1 MIKTWAYLEDVAM
14 TMISKMIS
22 HEILNWILTSTLVVS
37 LETYSYESKHRE
49 RITDFRDKRGSK
61 EEALLL
67 SAWQRSHPRV
77 TKTQPLTPAMYRTAA
92 RRLLGAGFTTSRLL
106 RLPKP
111 RPTTTIIPYSYC
123 TSSMESPI
131 GNQSVNP
138 NQSDPTA
145 AREEGHRRDES
156 RKPRAEFQEEQARV
170 LAASLRHVPRLGW
183 TEEAMIAGS
192 REVGVS
198 PSIVGSFSRK
208 EAALVENHEKFE
220 TLLTFVLVQY
230 FMDEC
235 LQLLIDRV
243 DSGLDLQNLI
253 PSERVSKLVRIRL
266 EMQIPY
272 MSKWPQALSIQAHPV
287 NVPTSF
293 KQRAMLVD
301 EIWHTVGDGASDLDW
316 YVKRTVLGGVYS
328 TTEIYMLT
336 DDSPGPQYR
345 DTWAFLD
352 DRVKDAFDLKKSIQE
367 AKYFA
372 QDIGA
377 GVGKSFQGLMNGVM
391 QTMSTRGGRSSAF

>member
-1 MIKTWAYLEDVAM
+1 
-14 TMISKMIS
+14 MIS
-22 HEILNWILTSTLVVS
+22 ILII
-37 LETYSYESKHRE
+37 E
-49 RITDFRDKRGSK
+49 
-61 EEALLL
+61 
-67 SAWQRSHPRV
+67 
-77 TKTQPLTPAMYRTAA
+77 PAI
-92 RRLLGAGFTTSRLL
+92 
-106 RLPKP
+106 
-111 RPTTTIIPYSYC
+111 TTIIPFSHTYGLC
-123 TSSMESPI
+123 TSSS
-131 GNQSVNP
+131 S
-138 NQSDPTA
+138 STTTW
-145 AREEGHRRDES
+145 EGTR
-156 RKPRAEFQEEQARV
+156 RKPRAEFQEEKARV
-170 LAASLRHVPRLGW
+170 LSASLRHVPRLGW
-183 TEEAMIAGS
+183 TEEAMMAGS
-192 REVGVS
+192 RDVGVS
-198 PSIVGSFSRK
+198 PSIVGSFSSK
-208 EAALVENHEKFE
+208 EAALVEH
-220 TLLTFVLVQY
+220 

-235 LQLLIDRV
+235 LQLLLDRV

-253 PSERVSKLVRIRL
+253 PSERISKLIRVRL
-266 EMQIPY
+266 EMQVPY

-301 EIWHTVGDGASDLDW
+301 EIWHSVGDGASDLDW

-336 DDSPGPQYR
+336 DDSPEYR

-391 QTMSTRGGRSSAF
+391 QTMSTRGGSSSAF

>member
-1 MIKTWAYLEDVAM
+1 
-14 TMISKMIS
+14 
-22 HEILNWILTSTLVVS
+22 
-37 LETYSYESKHRE
+37 
-49 RITDFRDKRGSK
+49 
-61 EEALLL
+61 
-67 SAWQRSHPRV
+67 
-77 TKTQPLTPAMYRTAA
+77 MYRTAA
-92 RRLLGAGFTTSRLL
+92 KRLLGAGFFTTTRLL

-111 RPTTTIIPYSYC
+111 RPIPTNIIPYTSSLC
-123 TSSMESPI
+123 TSSMNHTESPPI

-138 NQSDPTA
+138 NQPNPTSA
-145 AREEGHRRDES
+145 SSSSTAREEGPRRDDESS

-170 LAASLRHVPRLGW
+170 LAASLRHVARLGW

-208 EAALVENHEKFE
+208 EAALVE
-220 TLLTFVLVQY
+220 Y

-253 PSERVSKLVRIRL
+253 PSERVSKLIRIRL

-336 DDSPGPQYR
+336 DDSPEYR

-377 GVGKSFQGLMNGVM
+377 GVGKSVQGLMSGVM
-391 QTMSTRGGRSSAF
+391 QTMSRRGGSSAF

>member
-1 MIKTWAYLEDVAM
+1 
-14 TMISKMIS
+14 
-22 HEILNWILTSTLVVS
+22 
-37 LETYSYESKHRE
+37 
-49 RITDFRDKRGSK
+49 
-61 EEALLL
+61 
-67 SAWQRSHPRV
+67 
-77 TKTQPLTPAMYRTAA
+77 MYRTAA
-92 RRLLGAGFTTSRLL
+92 KRLLGAGLITNRLL
-106 RLPKP
+106 RIRSPKLTSTIIPSSHTSNLCTQSMVNTESPISNQSGPTAASTATGEGTRRKP
-111 RPTTTIIPYSYC
+111 RPEI
-123 TSSMESPI
+123 
-131 GNQSVNP
+131 
-138 NQSDPTA
+138 
-145 AREEGHRRDES
+145 
-156 RKPRAEFQEEQARV
+156 QEEQARV
-170 LAASLRHVPRLGW
+170 LSASLRHVPRLGW
-183 TEEAMIAGS
+183 TEEAMMAGS
-192 REVGVS
+192 RDVGVS

-208 EAALVENHEKFE
+208 ETALVE
-220 TLLTFVLVQY
+220 Y

-243 DSGLDLQNLI
+243 DSGLDLQNMI
-253 PSERVSKLVRIRL
+253 PSERISKLVRIRL
-266 EMQIPY
+266 EMQVPY

-301 EIWHTVGDGASDLDW
+301 EIWHSVGDGASDLDW

-336 DDSPGPQYR
+336 DDSPEYR

-377 GVGKSFQGLMNGVM
+377 GVGKSFEGLMNGVM
-391 QTMSTRGGRSSAF
+391 HTMSTRRGGGGSSSTF

>member
-1 MIKTWAYLEDVAM
+1 
-14 TMISKMIS
+14 
-22 HEILNWILTSTLVVS
+22 
-37 LETYSYESKHRE
+37 
-49 RITDFRDKRGSK
+49 
-61 EEALLL
+61 
-67 SAWQRSHPRV
+67 
-77 TKTQPLTPAMYRTAA
+77 MYRTAA
-92 RRLLGAGFTTSRLL
+92 KRLLGAGLTTSRLL
-106 RLPKP
+106 RSTIIPSSYTSNLCTSLMGHTESPIINQSGPTAASSSSSSSTGTGEGPRRKP
-111 RPTTTIIPYSYC
+111 RP
-123 TSSMESPI
+123 
-131 GNQSVNP
+131 
-138 NQSDPTA
+138 
-145 AREEGHRRDES
+145 
-156 RKPRAEFQEEQARV
+156 EFEEEQARV
-170 LAASLRHVPRLGW
+170 LSASLRHVARLGW
-183 TEEAMIAGS
+183 TEEAMMAGS
-192 REVGVS
+192 RDVGVS
-198 PSIVGSFSRK
+198 PSIVGSFSRR
-208 EAALVENHEKFE
+208 EAALVE
-220 TLLTFVLVQY
+220 Y

-253 PSERVSKLVRIRL
+253 PSERIPKLIRIRL
-266 EMQIPY
+266 EMQVPY
-272 MSKWPQALSIQAHPV
+272 ISKWPQALSIQAHPV

-336 DDSPGPQYR
+336 DDSPEYR
-345 DTWAFLD
+345 ETWAFLD

-391 QTMSTRGGRSSAF
+391 QTMSTRGGGSTSAF

>member
-1 MIKTWAYLEDVAM
+1 
-14 TMISKMIS
+14 
-22 HEILNWILTSTLVVS
+22 
-37 LETYSYESKHRE
+37 
-49 RITDFRDKRGSK
+49 
-61 EEALLL
+61 
-67 SAWQRSHPRV
+67 
-77 TKTQPLTPAMYRTAA
+77 MYRTAA
-92 RRLLGAGFTTSRLL
+92 KRLLGTGLTTTRLL

-111 RPTTTIIPYSYC
+111 RPTLIIPYSSH
-123 TSSMESPI
+123 TSESPI
-131 GNQSVNP
+131 SNQSLNP
-138 NQSDPTA
+138 NQSNPTA
-145 AREEGHRRDES
+145 ASPPSTAREEEGHRRDES
-156 RKPRAEFQEEQARV
+156 MRKPRAEFQEEQARV
-170 LAASLRHVPRLGW
+170 LAASLRHVARLGW

-192 REVGVS
+192 RDVGVS

-208 EAALVENHEKFE
+208 EAALVE
-220 TLLTFVLVQY
+220 Y

-301 EIWHTVGDGASDLDW
+301 EIWHSVGDGASDLDW

-336 DDSPGPQYR
+336 DDSPEYR

-352 DRVKDAFDLKKSIQE
+352 DRVKDAFDMKKSIQE

-391 QTMSTRGGRSSAF
+391 QTMSRRGGSSAF

>member
-1 MIKTWAYLEDVAM
+1 
-14 TMISKMIS
+14 
-22 HEILNWILTSTLVVS
+22 
-37 LETYSYESKHRE
+37 
-49 RITDFRDKRGSK
+49 
-61 EEALLL
+61 
-67 SAWQRSHPRV
+67 
-77 TKTQPLTPAMYRTAA
+77 MYRTAA
-92 RRLLGAGFTTSRLL
+92 KRFLGVGFTTSRLL

-111 RPTTTIIPYSYC
+111 RPNPTIITPYSHASALC
-123 TSSMESPI
+123 TSSIGHTESPI

-145 AREEGHRRDES
+145 ASSSTAREEGPRRDES
-156 RKPRAEFQEEQARV
+156 SRKKPRAEFEEEQARV

-208 EAALVENHEKFE
+208 EAALVE
-220 TLLTFVLVQY
+220 Y

-272 MSKWPQALSIQAHPV
+272 MSKWPQALSIQVSFWGFCDKFLKQILMCERISFGKKQAHPV

-336 DDSPGPQYR
+336 DDSPEYR

-391 QTMSTRGGRSSAF
+391 QTMSRRGGSSAF

>member
-1 MIKTWAYLEDVAM
+1 
-14 TMISKMIS
+14 
-22 HEILNWILTSTLVVS
+22 
-37 LETYSYESKHRE
+37 
-49 RITDFRDKRGSK
+49 
-61 EEALLL
+61 
-67 SAWQRSHPRV
+67 
-77 TKTQPLTPAMYRTAA
+77 MYRTAA
-92 RRLLGAGFTTSRLL
+92 KRLLGVGFTTSRLL

-111 RPTTTIIPYSYC
+111 RPTIITSALC
-123 TSSMESPI
+123 TSSMGRHTESPTI

-145 AREEGHRRDES
+145 ASSSSSYTAREEGPRRDES
-156 RKPRAEFQEEQARV
+156 RKPRAEFEEEQARV

-208 EAALVENHEKFE
+208 EAALVE
-220 TLLTFVLVQY
+220 Y

-336 DDSPGPQYR
+336 DDSPEYR

-372 QDIGA
+372 EDIGA

-391 QTMSTRGGRSSAF
+391 QTMSRRGGSSAF

>member
-1 MIKTWAYLEDVAM
+1 
-14 TMISKMIS
+14 
-22 HEILNWILTSTLVVS
+22 
-37 LETYSYESKHRE
+37 
-49 RITDFRDKRGSK
+49 
-61 EEALLL
+61 
-67 SAWQRSHPRV
+67 
-77 TKTQPLTPAMYRTAA
+77 MYRTAA
-92 RRLLGAGFTTSRLL
+92 KRFLGVGFTTSRLL

-111 RPTTTIIPYSYC
+111 RPNPTIITPYSHASALC
-123 TSSMESPI
+123 TSSIGHTESPI

-145 AREEGHRRDES
+145 ASSSTAREEGPRRDES
-156 RKPRAEFQEEQARV
+156 SRKKPRAEFEEEQARV

-208 EAALVENHEKFE
+208 EAALVE
-220 TLLTFVLVQY
+220 Y

-336 DDSPGPQYR
+336 DDSPEYR

-391 QTMSTRGGRSSAF
+391 QTMSRRGGSSAF